1 MTFLSGFVVLLLP
14 LNHYCCCFSAVF
26 YYCESLQITVS
37 SIFYRRRVK
46 TWSLV
51 NEGKFSAVTKN
62 ITYENRRPSK
72 KTRVVYKTVSSDTES
87 RLEGIRITFLNIKQ
101 DVRLK
106 FTNVLFTALFQRIKG
121 NQSGQMLEI

>member
-1 MTFLSGFVVLLLP
+1 M
-14 LNHYCCCFSAVF
+14 
-26 YYCESLQITVS
+26 
-37 SIFYRRRVK
+37 
-46 TWSLV
+46 
-51 NEGKFSAVTKN
+51 TKN